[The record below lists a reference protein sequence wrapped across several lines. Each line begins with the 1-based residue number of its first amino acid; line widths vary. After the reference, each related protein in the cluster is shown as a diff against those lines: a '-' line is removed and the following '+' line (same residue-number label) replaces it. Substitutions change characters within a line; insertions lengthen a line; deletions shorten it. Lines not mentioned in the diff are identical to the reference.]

1 MADKGSS
8 RILDRQITTVDVQRR
23 SFLARA
29 LGAGA
34 LAFGTA
40 ATQACGEEKKSDQCD
55 FDIGI
60 DADPT
65 DTIFSGTADP
75 CDTDSTGSK

>member
-1 MADKGSS
+1 MADKT

-34 LAFGTA
+34 LVFGTA
-40 ATQACGEEKKSDQCD
+40 ATQACEEKADQCD
-55 FDIGI
+55 SDIGI

-65 DTIFSGTADP
+65 DDVFTGTVDT
-75 CDTDSTGSK
+75 CDTDGAGSS